1 MLFFRLNYIL
11 GHGKSWPFHGTN
23 LMLHGCA
30 TFLLG
35 CICKQ
40 VLQLQKLTCLITAS
54 LFAVHPIHTEAV
66 SSVTRFFIYFGYFE
80 KKFWGSNVEPSLVEK
95 IASYRASAFAGVFK
109 NANLII
115 FPKKCNTFLCL

>member
-1 MLFFRLNYIL
+1 MYLLILRFCRVLSFFVMTNLTFFVVCRDKKIYYDKIRPISSIFLLFFRLNYFL

-40 VLQLQKLTCLITAS
+40 VFQLQKLTCLITAS

-66 SSVTRFFIYFGYFE
+66 RSFRH
-80 KKFWGSNVEPSLVEK
+80 
-95 IASYRASAFAGVFK
+95 GVK
-109 NANLII
+109 
-115 FPKKCNTFLCL
+115 